1 VGVPGGY
8 VVGSILVVVNGT
20 FLAPSDYTAT
30 DGVVVTF
37 AGFTVGTVDS
47 VVVVKLSTVVIS
59 SLPPGSVGPTQ
70 LAASA
75 NSTWGLFRKLDPYTP
90 AFVKTGANA
99 VSIKAGTF
107 VEVGG
112 AVVQFNTQ
120 TAVTMPSLTAGEDY
134 SIWCSPAGALQAVAD
149 PFSAPA
155 AAPVAGA
162 RKIGGFHYGLVAPG
176 TTVAGGG
183 FATTGSGMIWTQADV
198 DRIAGVN
205 AHSLWDIKL
214 TVNSLTGQ
222 PRGMTLDPQTRAWA
236 GLYFVG
242 SNHITNGP
250 SRFNAD
256 VASGTVLPR
265 RPLVYG
271 GDGTSTYNNGN
282 WWAFNEVLSSHGL
295 RFGTE
300 AEFVSSAF
308 GVTENQSLGG
318 AFVTIPATARQAG
331 YTSRLGC
338 EQMTGHIWTWGADT
352 GHYGESFAWQNVA
365 DGRGQVYTSVNTKVL
380 LGGSR
385 GDAAFS
391 GSRASLWDNAPWYS
405 VWDIGARAFGDLLVL
420 L

>member
-1 VGVPGGY
+1 MTALP
-8 VVGSILVVVNGT
+8 SRDILDGT
-20 FLAPSDYTAT
+20 ANPTTSQMKGALGQLHDYLTEF
-30 DGVVVTF
+30 DQ
-37 AGFTVGTVDS
+37 GTTE
-47 VVVVKLSTVVIS
+47 KI
-59 SLPPGSVGPTQ
+59 
-70 LAASA
+70 A

-90 AFVKTGANA
+90 AFVKTGASA

-112 AVVQFNTQ
+112 AVVQFNSQ

-176 TTVAGGG
+176 ATVAGGG
-183 FATTGSGMIWTQADV
+183 FATTGSGMIWTQSDV
-198 DRIAGVN
+198 DRIAGIN
-205 AHSLWDIKL
+205 HFSLWDIKL
-214 TVNSLTGQ
+214 TVSGLSGQ

-250 SRFNAD
+250 SRFSTD

-271 GDGTSTYNNGN
+271 GNGTSTYNNGN

-295 RFGTE
+295 RFGRE
-300 AEFVSSAF
+300 SEFVSAAF
-308 GVTENQSLGG
+308 GVTENQSIGG
-318 AFVTIPATARQAG
+318 ASVTIPVTARQAG

-352 GHYGESFAWQNVA
+352 GHYGESFDWQNVA
-365 DGRGQVYTSVNTKVL
+365 DGRGQIYTSINTKVL
-380 LGGSR
+380 LGGDR
-385 GDAAFS
+385 DNAAFS
-391 GSRASLWDNAPWYS
+391 GSRASRWGSAPWS
-405 VWDIGARAFGDLLVL
+405 SFWTVGARAFGDLLVL